1 MTKRIIIGS
10 RGSDLALWQAH
21 FFQDLL
27 TSHNVES
34 EIKIITT
41 KGDRI
46 QHLSFDKIE
55 GKGFF
60 TKEIEAALINAE
72 IDIAIHSHKDLETS
86 QPPGLVIGG
95 VSYRENPSEYLLIRK
110 ECRDKTLPLGFKSGA
125 VVGTSS
131 ARRKSQVLELRPDI
145 SLKDIRGNVPTRI
158 QKLRDGE
165 FDAIMLAAA
174 GVIRLELDLSDLI
187 VCELDPRMFIPAA
200 AQGVL
205 AYQCRESDE
214 ETKELLSQLN
224 HPDVAE
230 CIRIERT
237 ILSKFGGGCHIPIGV
252 YAQNV
257 DGQFHVRASFGKEW
271 EQFGKRSRIKAQ
283 TGFEVLNK
291 FEELKSQALPK
302 NALITKTL
310 DDSSFLRRACQAHGI
325 ALEES
330 PMIQIEPIP
339 FTLKDT
345 YDWVFF
351 SSKNGVESYFLNS
364 ETASHTNVKYAAYGE
379 ATARSLS
386 RYVELISYTGALSQP
401 TEIAMDFAKVAEGS
415 KVLFPTSD
423 ISLGSIPSALPPEM
437 ATILPVYKTVS
448 KPELLDQSFDAYIFT
463 SPSNV
468 RGFFE
473 NNGLPDSNSK
483 LISIGESTSNELT
496 SLGYVSEMADFAH
509 DAELFALVC
518 S

>member
-1 MTKRIIIGS
+1 LTKPIIIGS

-27 TSHNVES
+27 TEIDVRS
-34 EIKIITT
+34 EIKIIST

-60 TKEIEAALINAE
+60 TKEIEAALINAD

-95 VSYRENPSEYLLIRK
+95 VSYRENPAEYLLIRK
-110 ECRDKTLPLGFKSGA
+110 ECQGPTLPLGFKSGA
-125 VVGTSS
+125 VIGTSS

-174 GVIRLELDLSDLI
+174 GVIRLGLDLSDLI
-187 VCELDPRMFIPAA
+187 VCELDPRMFVPAA

-205 AYQCRESDE
+205 AYQCRDNDDQ
-214 ETKELLSQLN
+214 TIQILKGLN
-224 HPDVAE
+224 HPEVAE

-252 YAQNV
+252 YAQKM
-257 DGQFHVRASFGKEW
+257 DGQFHVRASYGKEW
-271 EQFGKRSRIKAQ
+271 EHFGKRSRIKAQ
-283 TGFEVLNK
+283 TAEEALDK
-291 FEELKSQALPK
+291 FESIKAQPLPK
-302 NALITKTL
+302 SVLITKSL
-310 DDSSFLRRACQAHGI
+310 ERSSFIKRASEFHGI
-325 ALEES
+325 ALSEH
-330 PMIQIEPIP
+330 PMIRIEPIP
-339 FTLKDT
+339 FTISDT
-345 YDWVFF
+345 YDWIFF
-351 SSKNGVESYFLNS
+351 SSKNGVESFFLNPEMVS
-364 ETASHTNVKYAAYGE
+364 TSNAKYAAYGE

-386 RYVELISYTGALSQP
+386 KFVDDIAYQGGLTQPSAIAL
-401 TEIAMDFAKVAEGS
+401 DFAKVAAGS
-415 KVLFPTSD
+415 HVLFPTSD
-423 ISLGSIPSALPPEM
+423 ISLQSIQRALPPEM
-437 ATILPVYKTVS
+437 AVSLPVYKTVTS
-448 KPELLDQSFDAYIFT
+448 PVRLEESFDTYIFT

-468 RGFFE
+468 RSFFE
-473 NNGLPDSNSK
+473 ANNQISSDSK
-483 LISIGESTSNELT
+483 LISIGESTAKEVT
-496 SLGYVSEMADFAH
+496 SLGYVSELADFAH
-509 DAELFALVC
+509 EAEIFALVC